1 MSVISPN
8 SVIQWVAFQWHRSKW
23 LVEQLC
29 FDYET
34 EKTVKRIELYL
45 TMIPWAHVINHRH
58 ILTTKVRRHKVL
70 VGERGSRADAKSQTL
85 ILLRQTHT
93 HTHTHT
99 LCTVLNTNDDNQKKI
114 ALKLCGQQAP
124 AAWSYRPSKCLLL
137 EAVPFRLLQLK
148 FGTVCQR
155 PSSHRHHCSLSGVN
169 WRLIFFKYRIHT
181 WFSDCLWYRYSGP
194 CSNVVI

>member
-1 MSVISPN
+1 MSLTIGTYSPLRCEDIRCL
-8 SVIQWVAFQWHRSKW
+8 SVNEGR
-23 LVEQLC
+23 E
-29 FDYET
+29 
-34 EKTVKRIELYL
+34 
-45 TMIPWAHVINHRH
+45 
-58 ILTTKVRRHKVL
+58 
-70 VGERGSRADAKSQTL
+70 QTL
-85 ILLRQTHT
+85 NPRLWFYCGR